1 MQNFVYTAELPSARN
16 VKRIYSNMPAVFI
29 YSILMHYAYENLSFG
44 NSSSKREELCTTA
57 AQLNMMLLAAILALN
72 LVTTLSAVSL

>member
-16 VKRIYSNMPAVFI
+16 VKRIYSNMPVVLI

-44 NSSSKREELCTTA
+44 TSSRKREELCTTA
-57 AQLNMMLLAAILALN
+57 AQLNMLLGAILALN
-72 LVTTLSAVSL
+72 LVTTLCAVSL